1 VNLEAFWGI
10 NLMGVNVKRKKE
22 LPKRVKKN
30 WGSRPWVVD
39 FHATKQAI
47 PTSVHFAVV
56 GGGFGGLA
64 AAAWLRKLAPEK
76 TVALFEAGEFGAGS
90 SGHTGGIALAETAA
104 GDMPGLGDVLAGY
117 QRITTEL
124 GVNGD
129 LALPGCYELSRSKP
143 QPESPIHWKDSGDLC
158 VTKEVPGGTI
168 DPGKT
173 VSGLARAAER
183 SGVLLSE
190 QSAVHDAQFRETIE
204 LRTNI
209 GTVHAV
215 KVLFAT
221 NAYSS
226 ELAGLN
232 GSVQT
237 AFTTAILTQPLD
249 ESVIRQIGLAE
260 RKPFY
265 TVDLPYLWG
274 RFLGNAVMF
283 GAGLIFFDDWRELDS
298 LDIETDEVREVF
310 ARLERRVHEISP
322 PLHDIQ
328 FTHRWGGPICI
339 SEDWEPVFRR
349 HAESENAIVLGGFSG
364 HGVALSVYLGV
375 WAAEAMLGRRALPDW
390 D

>member
-1 VNLEAFWGI
+1 
-10 NLMGVNVKRKKE
+10 MKMQKE
-22 LPKRVKKN
+22 LPRSAKKN
-30 WGSRPWVVD
+30 WGNRPWVVD

-47 PTSVHFAVV
+47 TTSVDFAVV
-56 GGGFGGLA
+56 GGGFCGLA
-64 AAAWLRKLAPEK
+64 AAAWLRKLAPGK

-90 SGHTGGIALAETAA
+90 SGHTGGVALAETAA

-124 GVNGD
+124 GVKGD
-129 LALPGCYELSRSKP
+129 LVLPGCYELARSRP
-143 QPESPIHWKDSGDLC
+143 QPKSPIHWKDSGDLC

-183 SGVLLSE
+183 SGVLLFE
-190 QSAVHDAQFRETIE
+190 QTAVQDAQWGEPIE
-204 LRTNI
+204 LLTNN
-209 GTVHAV
+209 GSVHAS

-226 ELAGLN
+226 ELTALK
-232 GSVQT
+232 GSAQT
-237 AFTTAILTQPLD
+237 AFTTAILTHPLD
-249 ESVIRQIGLAE
+249 GSAIQQIGLGE
-260 RKPFY
+260 GKPFY

-274 RFLGNAVMF
+274 RLLGNAVMF
-283 GAGLIFFDDWRELDS
+283 GAGLIFFEDWRELDS
-298 LDIETDEVREVF
+298 LDIETDQAQEVF
-310 ARLERRVHEISP
+310 ARLERRVRQMSA
-322 PLHDIQ
+322 PLRDVQ

-339 SEDWEPVFRR
+339 SQDWEPVFRR
-349 HAESENAIVLGGFSG
+349 HTESENTIVLGGFSG
-364 HGVALSVYLGV
+364 HGVALSVYLGA